1 MGRKGESIF
10 KRKDGRFEARYVKD
24 YKNDVPN
31 YGYIYG
37 KSYSEVKEKRRLITI
52 EIEKKKINY
61 ANKEKFNYYIYKWLE
76 GKKDKI
82 KKSSYATYLNKV
94 KKHLL
99 PDLGECQVNIINRE
113 FIEEYLKNKAIFLE
127 TNTVHELGM
136 ILKQI
141 IKENTLNIDF
151 DIPIKKKK
159 PIEVFQSEEIKRLEN
174 NTLISD
180 NPYIL
185 GIGLSLYTGIRI
197 GELCALKKEN
207 FDLDNQLIYINHTL
221 IRVNSDN
228 YSTKT
233 QVILDDPKTA
243 NSNRVVPIANKL
255 LVPLKEYLAKIPND
269 NYYFLTN
276 SYHYMEPRSYYNKY
290 LYYLKKWG
298 IKKHKFH
305 TLRHTF
311 ATNAIEK
318 NMDVKALAEV
328 LGHSNVSITLNLYVH
343 PSINYKREC
352 IDKIY
357 N

>member
-1 MGRKGESIF
+1 MMGRKGESIF
-10 KRKDGRFEARYVKD
+10 KRKDGRYEARYIKAYNGD
-24 YKNDVPN
+24 LAI
-31 YGYIYG
+31 YGYLYG
-37 KSYSEVKEKRRLITI
+37 KTYTDVKNKRRKIISEKERKITVSR
-52 EIEKKKINY
+52 
-61 ANKEKFNYYIYKWLE
+61 NKFSLYIIRWLE
-76 GKKDKI
+76 YKKDKVKLSTYTTYTNKI
-82 KKSSYATYLNKV
+82 KKHIMPELGEYKLNSLDKEVIENYLNTK
-94 KKHLL
+94 L
-99 PDLGECQVNIINRE
+99 
-113 FIEEYLKNKAIFLE
+113 IFLE

-141 IKENTLNIDF
+141 VKYNHLLLDF

-159 PIEVFQSEEIKRLEN
+159 NIDVFQRNEITRLEN

-180 NPYIL
+180 NPICL
-185 GIGLSLYTGIRI
+185 GIALSLFTGIRI

-207 FDLDNQLIYINHTL
+207 FDLNNRLIYINHTL
-221 IRVNSDN
+221 IRVKSDHN
-228 YSTKT
+228 DFKT
-233 QVILDDPKTA
+233 RVVLDSPKTN
-243 NSNRVVPIANKL
+243 NSNRIVPIATKL
-255 LVPLKEYLAKIPND
+255 LTPLQEYLNTFSND
-269 NYYFLTN
+269 SNYFLTN

-290 LYYLKKWG
+290 QFYLKKWG

-305 TLRHTF
+305 ALRHTF

-343 PSINYKREC
+343 PSLSYKREC